1 MVRHQY
7 GSKLAEAGATIVEIR
22 DLMRHSDVQV
32 SERYLHTTKDHL
44 LKRANQL
51 AANLKRE
58 TNPQQLHT
66 TQDQQDLYGT

>member
-1 MVRHQY
+1 MVDQ
-7 GSKLAEAGATIVEIR
+7 LAEAGATIVEIR

-32 SERYLHTTKDHL
+32 SERYLHTTQDHL